1 MRILVIGGTRFI
13 GPPAVTSLYEMGH
26 TLMLFHRQPTTLDLP
41 EHIEH
46 VYGDRRQHLAN
57 FGDTFRRFEP
67 DVVLDMMPVTEQDAR
82 ELMGTFK
89 GMAWRVVAISSAD
102 VYRAYGRLTG
112 TEPGDPDPVPM
123 TEEAPLREKLYP
135 YRTDK
140 PRADDDP
147 MRWTDDYDK
156 ILVERVVMGD
166 PGLPGTVLRLP
177 MVYGPQDYQH
187 RMSPYLKRMLDDRP
201 AILLD
206 ERTARWRTTRG
217 YVENVGAAI
226 AQATVDE
233 RAAGRIYN
241 VGESSLSEV
250 EWVRQI
256 GEAAGWHGE
265 IVVAPDDVL
274 PDSMRAGEELE
285 QDLVTDTL
293 RIRNELGFDP
303 PIAFEDGIRRTVDWE
318 SAHFPPQAEPLDY
331 TAEDEVL
338 QRLHA
343 R

>member
-1 MRILVIGGTRFI
+1 
-13 GPPAVTSLYEMGH
+13 
-26 TLMLFHRQPTTLDLP
+26 
-41 EHIEH
+41 
-46 VYGDRRQHLAN
+46 
-57 FGDTFRRFEP
+57 
-67 DVVLDMMPVTEQDAR
+67 
-82 ELMGTFK
+82 
-89 GMAWRVVAISSAD
+89 
-102 VYRAYGRLTG
+102 
-112 TEPGDPDPVPM
+112 
-123 TEEAPLREKLYP
+123 
-135 YRTDK
+135 
-140 PRADDDP
+140 
-147 MRWTDDYDK
+147 
-156 ILVERVVMGD
+156 
-166 PGLPGTVLRLP
+166 
-177 MVYGPQDYQH
+177 
-187 RMSPYLKRMLDDRP
+187 MSPYLKRMLDDRP